1 MQPIYHRFQ
10 ALKMHKK
17 QGNLGA
23 KSLRHRPRKRL
34 TSARYFARYFVVL
47 VLALTAMT
55 VACGASATAV
65 PTASS
70 TKVSTGTE
78 ADTPT
83 IPAATPVG
91 SLTADS
97 TATTALDETPNTG
110 PLVRVEDLV
119 FPVELADTPD
129 KRIRGLSGRASMDAG
144 TGMLFVFEKPERFR
158 FWMREMEI
166 TLDIVWIGSNCE
178 VVDVSE
184 NVPFPDP
191 ETPLND
197 LPRYSPESRAKFV
210 LEINGG
216 EAAELGL
223 GIGDQVE
230 FLNDIA
236 GKYDC

>member
-1 MQPIYHRFQ
+1 M
-10 ALKMHKK
+10 
-17 QGNLGA
+17 
-23 KSLRHRPRKRL
+23 RHRPRKRL

-47 VLALTAMT
+47 ALALTAMT
-55 VACGASATAV
+55 VACGASATTV

-83 IPAATPVG
+83 TTPVG

-110 PLVRVEDLV
+110 LLVRVEDLV

-158 FWMREMEI
+158 FWMRDMEI

>member
-1 MQPIYHRFQ
+1 M
-10 ALKMHKK
+10 
-17 QGNLGA
+17 
-23 KSLRHRPRKRL
+23 RHRPSKRL

-47 VLALTAMT
+47 ALTLTAMT

-83 IPAATPVG
+83 TTPVG
-91 SLTADS
+91 YLTADS

-110 PLVRVEDLV
+110 LLVRVEDLV

-158 FWMREMEI
+158 FWMRDMEI

>member
-1 MQPIYHRFQ
+1 
-10 ALKMHKK
+10 
-17 QGNLGA
+17 
-23 KSLRHRPRKRL
+23 
-34 TSARYFARYFVVL
+34 
-47 VLALTAMT
+47 MT
-55 VACGASATAV
+55 VACGTPTTATPATSPTQV
-65 PTASS
+65 PT
-70 TKVSTGTE
+70 GTAIE
-78 ADTPT
+78 TPPT
-83 IPAATPVG
+83 ATP
-91 SLTADS
+91 AQ
-97 TATTALDETPNTG
+97 AKTPSMG

-129 KRIRGLSGRASMDAG
+129 KRIRGLSGRVSLESG
-144 TGMLFVFEKPERFR
+144 TGMLFIFEKPERFR

-191 ETPLND
+191 ETPLD
-197 LPRYSPESRAKFV
+197 ELPRFSPESRAKFV

-223 GIGDQVE
+223 GVGDAVE
-230 FLNDIA
+230 FLSDIA